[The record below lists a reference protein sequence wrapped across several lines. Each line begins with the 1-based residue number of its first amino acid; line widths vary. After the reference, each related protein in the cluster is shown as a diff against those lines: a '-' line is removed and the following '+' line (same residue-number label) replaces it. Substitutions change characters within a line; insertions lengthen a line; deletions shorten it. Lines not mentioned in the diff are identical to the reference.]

1 MEELTEQKKRQVTE
15 DLDALRNERIEQKR
29 AEVYN
34 KYNEGVQ
41 NVEELQDQLK
51 ELLGNDKNQL
61 DKLLRSADIE
71 KAQ

>member
-1 MEELTEQKKRQVTE
+1 
-15 DLDALRNERIEQKR
+15 LDALRNERIEQKR

>member
-1 MEELTEQKKRQVTE
+1 M
-15 DLDALRNERIEQKR
+15 DALRNERIEQKR